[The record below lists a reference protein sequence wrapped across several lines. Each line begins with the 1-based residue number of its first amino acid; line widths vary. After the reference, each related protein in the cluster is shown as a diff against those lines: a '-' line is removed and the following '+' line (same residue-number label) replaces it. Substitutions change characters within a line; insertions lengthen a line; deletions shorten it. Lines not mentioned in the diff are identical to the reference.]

1 MCFPGSNT
9 VYPKCCPSYLKDD
22 FKSLKTIV
30 NELCFLKKAV
40 IIQWKAR
47 KKKDFLLVA
56 SKLIEKVRDPLNAKE
71 HYQSPVTKRNRKSV
85 KQSEII
91 TYQPKTFKN
100 PNTVDIKSVITEHPK
115 TSNNYQRLYER
126 VKK

>member
-9 VYPKCCPSYLKDD
+9 VYPKRCQSFLKDD

-47 KKKDFLLVA
+47 KKKLLLLA
-56 SKLIEKVRDPLNAKE
+56 NKLIEKVRDPLNAKE
-71 HYQSPVTKRNRKSV
+71 HYQSFITKKNRKSV
-85 KQSEII
+85 KQPEII
-91 TYQPKTFKN
+91 TYQPKILKN
-100 PNTVDIKSVITEHPK
+100 PNTVDIKWSITEHPK
-115 TSNNYQRLYER
+115 ISNSYQRL
-126 VKK
+126 

>member
-1 MCFPGSNT
+1 MLPELLKRLLQIFENYCKRIVFFKES
-9 VYPKCCPSYLKDD
+9 SYYSV
-22 FKSLKTIV
+22 KSS
-30 NELCFLKKAV
+30 
-40 IIQWKAR
+40 
-47 KKKDFLLVA
+47 KKKDILLLA
-56 SKLIEKVRDPLNAKE
+56 RKLIETVRDALNAKE
-71 HYQSPVTKRNRKSV
+71 HYQSSMTKKNRKSV

>member
-1 MCFPGSNT
+1 M
-9 VYPKCCPSYLKDD
+9 
-22 FKSLKTIV
+22 KSS
-30 NELCFLKKAV
+30 
-40 IIQWKAR
+40 

-71 HYQSPVTKRNRKSV
+71 HYQPSMTKRNRKSV

-100 PNTVDIKSVITEHPK
+100 PNIVDIESFMIETLHRLSKTIREGKKS
-115 TSNNYQRLYER
+115 RF
-126 VKK
+126 